1 MKSRSRM
8 TRAELI
14 KRLKALEAKAVSG
27 KPRQHGSTLEQ
38 ASPRTPSH
46 NGEWLRMVV
55 QTAVEGVIT
64 INERGIIEAINPTA
78 QTMFGYSAAEVVG
91 RNVRMLMPAPFQHRH
106 DQFLARYRHTG
117 RTFAGGPAP
126 QMLGRR
132 KDGTPFPTGLSIA
145 EVRVGNRRVFT
156 GLVRDLTERK
166 RLEKEILEI
175 SEREQRRIGQ
185 DLHDGLGQHLAA
197 IELMSRV
204 LEKKLEHKS
213 KTDAIRA
220 AEIAAQVREAMKQTR
235 LLARGLSPVVLESRG
250 LMAALQELSSSTEQ
264 LFRVKCRFRCDTPVL
279 VEDHTVATHLHRIA
293 QEAVSNAVK
302 HSRARRI
309 DIELSGRSDKL
320 VLAVRDNGV
329 GFSKAAE
336 GKGMGLQTMNY
347 RATTIG
353 GALLIQKQ
361 AGRGTIVLCTIQHLA
376 FKPQKTANP

>member
-1 MKSRSRM
+1 MKACSRM

-14 KRLKALEAKAVSG
+14 KRLKALEARAVAG
-27 KPRQHGSTLEQ
+27 NTRQHRSSREL
-38 ASPRTPSH
+38 ASPRTLSE
-46 NGEWLRMVV
+46 NGEWLHMVV

-64 INERGIIEAINPTA
+64 INERGIIEAINSTA

-91 RNVRMLMPAPFQHRH
+91 QNVRMLMPAPFQRRH
-106 DQFLARYRHTG
+106 DQFLARYLRTG

-126 QMLGRR
+126 QMFGRR
-132 KDGTPFPTGLSIA
+132 KDGTAFPTGLSIA

-213 KTDAIRA
+213 KTDAVGA
-220 AEIAAQVREAMKQTR
+220 AKIAAQVREAMKQTR

-264 LFRVKCRFRCDTPVL
+264 LFRIKCRFRCDTPVL

-302 HSRARRI
+302 HSRAGRI
-309 DIELSGRSDKL
+309 DIELSGGSDKL

-361 AGRGTIVLCTIQHLA
+361 AKRGTVVLCTIQHPA
-376 FKPQKTANP
+376 FKA